1 MKAFTLLEI
10 VIVIAVLGILLS
22 AIFGVLASS
31 RKDWQSASEQ
41 IDRQQDARK
50 AVDRITWELKSSNPS
65 WNVNATLYNISIN
78 SAGDQV
84 DFFVPI
90 FDTNNQITT
99 LRAVRYYV
107 GGLNN
112 AQLLR
117 KEGSIESI
125 IANNIDNVAGQKPF
139 FTFGNTN
146 NTIVDIKIP
155 IIKNNAIFV
164 LESQSNLRNRQANL
178 TEGVIIE
185 NILEQ

>member
-1 MKAFTLLEI
+1 MI
-10 VIVIAVLGILLS
+10 VTAILGILLS
-22 AIFGVLASS
+22 AIFGVLTSS
-31 RKDWQSASEQ
+31 QKDWQNASEQ
-41 IDRQQDARK
+41 INRQQDARK
-50 AVDRITWELKSSNPS
+50 AMDRIAWELKSSNPF

-78 SAGDQV
+78 SAGDQI
-84 DFFVPI
+84 DFYVPI
-90 FDTNNQITT
+90 FDADNQIIT

-117 KEGSIESI
+117 REGAIESV

-178 TEGVIIE
+178 TQGVIIE